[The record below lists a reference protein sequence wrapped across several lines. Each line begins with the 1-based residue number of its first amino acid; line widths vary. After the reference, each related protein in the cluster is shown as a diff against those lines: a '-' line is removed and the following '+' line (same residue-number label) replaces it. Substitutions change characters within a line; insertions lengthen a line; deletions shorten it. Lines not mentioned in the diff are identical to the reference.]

1 MIWLEIL
8 YMMDVKSYGVDD
20 EMFHTASVTDEE
32 WNGPGKEKDFHQSVS
47 PCNSRLCR
55 VQYFDSA

>member
-1 MIWLEIL
+1 
-8 YMMDVKSYGVDD
+8 MMDVKSYGVDD